1 MISGKGSWGFL
12 GPLFFLLFFFC
23 PAGLRLRELAH
34 GFFDEEEEI
43 QIPNHFHPGGADCGP
58 LRERGPLLQ
67 SPAAGWRGFCQF
79 VVQVGIEAFVFAGEG
94 VCVGGGV
101 LVSEILISGSLRC
114 EGRARGFRALYVSL
128 GRFALGRA
136 K

>member
-12 GPLFFLLFFFC
+12 GPLFFFFSFC

-94 VCVGGGV
+94 VCVCVGGV
-101 LVSEILISGSLRC
+101 LVSEILVSVEASGGVGQGAS
-114 EGRARGFRALYVSL
+114 GRYTCLWEDL
-128 GRFALGRA
+128 L
-136 K
+136 